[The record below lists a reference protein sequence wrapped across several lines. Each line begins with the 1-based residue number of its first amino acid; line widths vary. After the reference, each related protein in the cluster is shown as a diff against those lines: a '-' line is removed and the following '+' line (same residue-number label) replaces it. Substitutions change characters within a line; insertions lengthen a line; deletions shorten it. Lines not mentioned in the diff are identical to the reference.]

1 MVDQLKEL
9 LRMIAEDD
17 EVFALGA
24 KIKKKT
30 FDALV
35 AEGFSKQQALEITV
49 NGGDIVKSN

>member
-35 AEGFSKQQALEITV
+35 AEGFSSSKLSRSPSTAGT
-49 NGGDIVKSN
+49 S